1 MNPSDCNN
9 CLNWPLRE
17 LIFFPPGGVNP
28 PLAGCYLLQ
37 EDGFKFE
44 RENGSGFLLLEV
56 CP

>member
-17 LIFFPPGGVNP
+17 LIFFPPGGGP
-28 PLAGCYLLQ
+28 PPVAGCFITQ
-37 EDGFKFE
+37 EDTSLIE